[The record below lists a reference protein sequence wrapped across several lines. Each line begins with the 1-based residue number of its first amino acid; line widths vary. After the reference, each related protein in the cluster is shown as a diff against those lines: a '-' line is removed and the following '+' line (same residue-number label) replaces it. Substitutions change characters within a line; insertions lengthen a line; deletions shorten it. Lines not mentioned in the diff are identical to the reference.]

1 MMSMVRHPFSRQ
13 LKKVTR
19 ISLSHIQTE
28 TFHKDFCTSFFQE
41 REAVKKVA
49 KISKWQ
55 LDFLKRW
62 QKVDQKDNHSF
73 NRLHQTITGKS
84 FRAHRHPSQKIIK
97 SWIFTTIKPKFCV
110 KISSQIVDPQNKI
123 LKCDKMTESRNDGH
137 R

>member
-1 MMSMVRHPFSRQ
+1 MKEKYYMYKMAKRQKKLIWNPSDELVRHPLSRQ

-28 TFHKDFCTSFFQE
+28 TFHKDFCTSYFPE

-73 NRLHQTITGKS
+73 N
-84 FRAHRHPSQKIIK
+84 
-97 SWIFTTIKPKFCV
+97 
-110 KISSQIVDPQNKI
+110 
-123 LKCDKMTESRNDGH
+123 
-137 R
+137 